1 MFTIVKN
8 LIITFVNMNYY
19 PDYLKKIMQ
28 AYPELR
34 YREISG
40 RYINL
45 DHITPALQKFSEH
58 YSVET
63 IGKSNC
69 GESIFS
75 VKFGTG
81 SKRILAWSQMHGN
94 ESTTTKAALDLL
106 NVFLRQENFPVLS
119 EILKNCQVLIIP
131 MLNPDGAR
139 RFTRVN
145 ANGIDLNRDAKNL
158 EEVESRILREQFEG
172 FSPHFC
178 FNLHDQRTIFSA
190 GTAPKPATLSFLTP
204 SMDEQRQVFPSR
216 KKSMKLI
223 AAVAND
229 LKGEL
234 LGQIGRYDDAFN
246 LNCTGDA
253 FQSREVPT
261 VLFEAG
267 HYPGDYEREITRKY
281 VFAALLAALHQVSS
295 SGFRKTD
302 YHDYGKIPE
311 NQKFFNDIVLR
322 EVKLKSED
330 REVYDVA
337 IQYQEKLEHG
347 EISFVPIVEKIE
359 PKLKKFGLR
368 EIDGKKKIVLTA
380 GEGELSENVIVNK
393 IILNGKEIDLKP
405 D

>member
-1 MFTIVKN
+1 
-8 LIITFVNMNYY
+8 MNYY